1 MKESR
6 YDLWK
11 LQPFTRDQTP
21 EIFINKIDQVIEM
34 LNIFYGLTGASQ
46 SEIKFIYEYCLHFF
60 KKFQKFKLVDM
71 DRAFELYKKHPELNK
86 ITPAYFEYC
95 FETYLKSQERKEI
108 MMQHDNETK
117 DRLPEKSERTKE
129 ERFNECFEY
138 WKQTGNIRLNSGLVY
153 TETFQDLV
161 SNFGLDKLYDIQEFV
176 RQKLIDELKEKI
188 SLTQDKDERREL
200 NEQFNQIQ
208 SGGALLKVETRKAHL
223 RKYFEQLN
231 NLKTTA

>member
-34 LNIFYGLTGASQ
+34 LNRFYGLTGASQ
-46 SEIKFIYEYCLHFF
+46 SEIEFIYEYCLHFF

-86 ITPAYFEYC
+86 ITPAYFEFC

-108 MMQHDNETK
+108 MIQHDNETK

-129 ERFNECFEY
+129 DLLNECFEHF
-138 WKQTGNIRLNSGLVY
+138 KKSGEIRLNSGRVY
-153 TETFQDLV
+153 SENFQTIVNEL
-161 SNFGLDKLYDIQEFV
+161 GLDKMYDIQEVV
-176 RQKLIDELKEKI
+176 RQNLISDIQEKL
-188 SLTQDKDERREL
+188 SFTQDKEERQEL